1 LKSKERRELLNR
13 DVAKHEKKMIFFSF
27 LIIAAFVSP
36 YFLLGE
42 DAHMR
47 VHDNLDSNIA
57 WYKVLVRSG
66 ELFGSVDAVIPQIIN
81 GLPRNAFGTEF
92 SGIVWLHALFPSIY
106 AYGLSQT
113 ITRVFAFIGMYL
125 LLKKHFIQELEWA
138 WVRVGSALAFALT
151 PFWPSGMLS
160 TLGMPLALWAFLN
173 IRAGERSWVNYFV
186 LTLLPFYSSLVLGFF
201 FFLSALGMLWLMDV
215 VRGKGWN
222 VRFLLAIVYMSV
234 LYLAIEYR
242 LVHSLLFSTEPTSR
256 DEYFH
261 ARLPLWRV
269 IRLTF
274 KNYVLGH
281 THVMT
286 VHSFVIL
293 PVTFIALYFVCRQK
307 RWREEKTFLFLHV
320 LNLVLSTWY
329 AFWFYKGWLP
339 LTERFELLD
348 KFNFARYHFLR
359 PLVIYVLFALSLAIL
374 WRQGKMWRRM
384 SLGFIAAQLLVLTAF
399 NEEIVYRNK
408 PSFKQFYAEK
418 QFAEIKEY
426 IELPVEEYRVA
437 SIGIHPAIS
446 QYNGFY
452 TLDTYNNFYPLS
464 YKHRFREIIAQELK
478 KDKKLREYFDEWGG
492 RCYIFV
498 DELGKHYM
506 FKKHSKKKIK
516 NLQLNTDAF
525 WEMGG
530 RYIFSAL
537 PIENAAEN
545 QLKLEKVFH
554 SDESVWKIHLYK
566 VTSKEESA

>member
-1 LKSKERRELLNR
+1 MLNR
-13 DVAKHEKKMIFFSF
+13 EIHKHEKKMIFFSF
-27 LIIAAFVSP
+27 LAIAAFVSP

-47 VHDNLDSNIA
+47 IHDNLDSNIA
-57 WYKVLVRSG
+57 WYKVLIRSG
-66 ELFGSVDAVIPQIIN
+66 ELFGSVDAVISQIIN

-125 LLKKHFIQELEWA
+125 LLKKHFIKAPEWS
-138 WVRVGSALAFALT
+138 WIRVGVALAFALT

-173 IRAGERSWVNYFV
+173 IRAGERSWVNYLV

-201 FFLSALGMLWLMDV
+201 FFLSAMGILWVVDV

-222 VRFLLAIVYMSV
+222 VRFLLAIVYMSAI
-234 LYLAIEYR
+234 YLAIEYR
-242 LVHSLLFSTEPTSR
+242 LVHSMLFSTEPTSR

-281 THVMT
+281 NHVMT
-286 VHSFVIL
+286 VHGLVIL
-293 PVTFIALYFVCRQK
+293 PVTFIALYVVWKQK
-307 RWREEKTFLFLHV
+307 RWSEEKTFLFLHV
-320 LNLVLSTWY
+320 LNLALSTWY
-329 AFWFYKGWLP
+329 AFWFYKGWVP
-339 LTERFELLD
+339 LTERFDLLD

-359 PLVIYVLFALSLAIL
+359 PLVIYVLFALSLKIL
-374 WRQGKMWRRM
+374 WRQGKAWQRM
-384 SLGFIAAQLLVLTAF
+384 SLCFIAAQLLVLTVF

-408 PSFKQFYAEK
+408 PSFKEFYAEK

-426 IELPVEEYRVA
+426 IGLPVEEYRVA
-437 SIGIHPAIS
+437 SIGIHPAIA

-478 KDKKLREYFDEWGG
+478 KDQKLREYFDEWGG

-506 FKKHSKKKIK
+506 FKKHSQKKIK
-516 NLQLNTDAF
+516 HLQLNMDVF
-525 WEMGG
+525 WGMGG
-530 RYIFSAL
+530 RYILSAL
-537 PIENAAEN
+537 PIENATEN

-554 SDESVWKIHLYK
+554 SHESAWKIHLYK
-566 VTSKEESA
+566 VMHKEE